1 MADLAGMAGAG
12 RRRAPG
18 GGASAP
24 PRHRRAH
31 PAPNRHARPCLTVTH
46 RLYLADSGPF
56 PRQNPA
62 LRSGE
67 VLVLG
72 IMKYADLDVL
82 KYVFHAKE
90 YHVHEERRDGASPA
104 RRTRERRWR
113 ACSAAVAGMLLLAVG
128 SSGCATVLA
137 QHKIATHGS
146 TLQGSGNSEG
156 GTGSLGKLGSA
167 LDGKGSKAHA
177 AGTLAG
183 VGNGVMFGGDVPLA
197 AVQGPLGRSL
207 AIVRVYDRLGDSFQS
222 RLVNNFMAHG
232 TTILMSLD
240 TFPGGTP
247 YSAIAAG
254 QQDATITAFLESMNS
269 SAIRNRLP
277 AIYFTFEHEA
287 NVAANHLGLGTA
299 AQFIAAWDHVHQ
311 IAVSHHLLWNQG
323 GRIHFVLILTHFYY
337 NNGKAIQW
345 WPGTNEVDIV
355 SADGYNTGGCRT
367 ARKNHSGFTT
377 GVTPPES
384 PTSLFTGV
392 VQFAAAH
399 GGLPV
404 FIAEWGSV
412 AYSNASVR
420 VQWIQQMQSF
430 VAANPAIHA
439 ALYWDSQVPPCNYI
453 INNSPSSLSALTTL
467 AQSSLMQGR
476 PA

>member
-1 MADLAGMAGAG
+1 
-12 RRRAPG
+12 
-18 GGASAP
+18 
-24 PRHRRAH
+24 
-31 PAPNRHARPCLTVTH
+31 
-46 RLYLADSGPF
+46 
-56 PRQNPA
+56 
-62 LRSGE
+62 
-67 VLVLG
+67 
-72 IMKYADLDVL
+72 MKYAGLDVL
-82 KYVFHAKE
+82 QCVIHVKE
-90 YHVHEERRDGASPA
+90 HYVHEERKDGASPA

-113 ACSAAVAGMLLLAVG
+113 AGSAVVAGMLALAVG
-128 SSGCATVLA
+128 SSGCATVLTE
-137 QHKIATHGS
+137 HKIATHGS

-167 LDGKGSKAHA
+167 LNGKDSKANA
-177 AGTLAG
+177 AGNLAG

-197 AVQGPLGRSL
+197 PEQGALGRKL

-222 RLVNNFMAHG
+222 RLVDNFLAQG

-269 SAIRNRLP
+269 SAIHYGMP

-287 NVAANHLGLGTA
+287 NVPATHAGLGTS
-299 AQFIAAWDHVHQ
+299 AQFIAAWDHIHQ

-323 GRIHFVLILTHFYY
+323 GRIHFTLILTHFFY

-345 WPGTNEVDIV
+345 WPGTSEVDIV
-355 SADGYNTGGCRT
+355 AADGYNTGGCRT
-367 ARKNHSGFTT
+367 ARNQGRPFTY
-377 GVTPPES
+377 GVTAPES
-384 PTSLFTGV
+384 PSSLFTGV

-412 AYSNASVR
+412 PWANPSVR
-420 VQWIQQMQSF
+420 VSWIQQMQSF

-439 ALYWDSQVPPCNYI
+439 TLYWNSSVQQCNYI
-453 INNSPSSLSALTTL
+453 LNNSATSLSAL
-467 AQSSLMQGR
+467 ASIGHSALMQGK

>member
-1 MADLAGMAGAG
+1 
-12 RRRAPG
+12 
-18 GGASAP
+18 
-24 PRHRRAH
+24 
-31 PAPNRHARPCLTVTH
+31 
-46 RLYLADSGPF
+46 
-56 PRQNPA
+56 
-62 LRSGE
+62 
-67 VLVLG
+67 
-72 IMKYADLDVL
+72 MKYADLDVL
-82 KYVFHAKE
+82 KYVIHDKE
-90 YHVHEERRDGASPA
+90 HHVHEERRGGASSA
-104 RRTRERRWR
+104 RRIRERRWR
-113 ACSAAVAGMLLLAVG
+113 ASSAVVAGVLLLAVG

-137 QHKIATHGS
+137 QHTMATHGS

-167 LDGKGSKAHA
+167 LNGKGSKANA

-197 AVQGPLGRSL
+197 VEQGALGRKL
-207 AIVRVYDRLGDSFQS
+207 AIVRVYDRLGQSFQS
-222 RLVNNFMAHG
+222 RLVDNFMAQG
-232 TTILMSLD
+232 STILMSLD

-269 SAIRNRLP
+269 SASHYGLP

-287 NVAANHLGLGTA
+287 NVPGTHQGLGTS
-299 AQFIAAWDHVHQ
+299 AQFIQAWDHIHQ
-311 IAVSHHLLWNQG
+311 IAVNHHLLWNQG
-323 GRIHFVLILTHFYY
+323 GRIHFVLILTHFFY

-345 WPGTNEVDIV
+345 WPGANEVDVV

-367 ARKNHSGFTT
+367 ARKNHQGFSN

-384 PTSLFTGV
+384 PASLFTGV

-467 AQSSLMQGR
+467 AQSPLMQGR

>member
-1 MADLAGMAGAG
+1 
-12 RRRAPG
+12 
-18 GGASAP
+18 
-24 PRHRRAH
+24 
-31 PAPNRHARPCLTVTH
+31 
-46 RLYLADSGPF
+46 
-56 PRQNPA
+56 
-62 LRSGE
+62 
-67 VLVLG
+67 
-72 IMKYADLDVL
+72 MKYADLDVL
-82 KYVFHAKE
+82 KYVIHVKE
-90 YHVHEERRDGASPA
+90 HHVQEERRDGASPA
-104 RRTRERRWR
+104 RRSRERRWR
-113 ACSAAVAGMLLLAVG
+113 ACSAVVAGMLLLAVG
-128 SSGCATVLA
+128 SSGCAAVLA
-137 QHKIATHGS
+137 QHKMATHGS

-167 LDGKGSKAHA
+167 LNGKGTKANA
-177 AGTLAG
+177 AGNLAG

-197 AVQGPLGRSL
+197 AVQGALGRKL
-207 AIVRVYDRLGDSFQS
+207 AIVRVYDRLGQTFQS
-222 RLVNNFMAHG
+222 RLVDNFMAQG
-232 TTILMSLD
+232 STILMSLD

-269 SAIRNRLP
+269 SAARYGLP

-287 NVAANHLGLGTA
+287 NVPATHSGLGTS
-299 AQFIAAWDHVHQ
+299 AQFIQAWDHIHQ
-311 IAVSHHLLWNQG
+311 IAVNHHLLWNQG
-323 GRIHFVLILTHFYY
+323 GRIHFVLILTHFFY

-367 ARKNHSGFTT
+367 ARKNHQGFST

-384 PTSLFTGV
+384 PASLFTGV
-392 VQFAAAH
+392 IQFAAAH

-420 VQWIQQMQSF
+420 VNWIQQMQSF

-453 INNSPSSLSALTTL
+453 IDNSPSSLSAMTTL
-467 AQSSLMQGR
+467 AQSALMQGR

>member
-1 MADLAGMAGAG
+1 
-12 RRRAPG
+12 
-18 GGASAP
+18 
-24 PRHRRAH
+24 
-31 PAPNRHARPCLTVTH
+31 
-46 RLYLADSGPF
+46 
-56 PRQNPA
+56 
-62 LRSGE
+62 
-67 VLVLG
+67 
-72 IMKYADLDVL
+72 MKYAGLDGL
-82 KYVFHAKE
+82 RYVIHAKE
-90 YHVHEERRDGASPA
+90 YLVHEERRDGASPA
-104 RRTRERRWR
+104 RRAGERRWR
-113 ACSAAVAGMLLLAVG
+113 ACSAAVAGLLLLAVG
-128 SSGCATVLA
+128 SSGCAASLA
-137 QHKIATHGS
+137 QHKAAAHGGPS
-146 TLQGSGNSEG
+146 MQGSGNAEG
-156 GTGSLGKLGSA
+156 GTGSLGKLSSV
-167 LDGKGSKAHA
+167 LNGKGSKANA

-197 AVQGPLGRSL
+197 VEQSALGRKL
-207 AIVRVYDRLGDSFQS
+207 AVVRVYDRLGDSFQS
-222 RLVNNFMAHG
+222 RLVDNFMAQG
-232 TTILMSLD
+232 TTILVSLD

-254 QQDATITAFLESMNS
+254 QQDGTITAFLESMNS
-269 SAIRNRLP
+269 SAIHYRLP

-287 NVAANHLGLGTA
+287 NVAANHQGLGTA
-299 AQFIAAWDHVHQ
+299 GQFIQAWDHIHQ

-323 GRIHFVLILTHFYY
+323 GRIHFTLILTHFYY

-345 WPGTNEVDIV
+345 WPGANEVDIV
-355 SADGYNTGGCRT
+355 AADGYNTGGCRT
-367 ARKNHSGFTT
+367 ARKTGGGFTY

-412 AYSNASVR
+412 PYTNASVR
-420 VQWIQQMQSF
+420 VNWINQMESF
-430 VAANPAIHA
+430 VGANPTIHA

-453 INNSPSSLSALTTL
+453 INNSPSSLSALTAL

>member
-1 MADLAGMAGAG
+1 
-12 RRRAPG
+12 
-18 GGASAP
+18 
-24 PRHRRAH
+24 
-31 PAPNRHARPCLTVTH
+31 
-46 RLYLADSGPF
+46 
-56 PRQNPA
+56 
-62 LRSGE
+62 
-67 VLVLG
+67 
-72 IMKYADLDVL
+72 MKYAGLDVL
-82 KYVFHAKE
+82 QYVIHVKE
-90 YHVHEERRDGASPA
+90 HHVHEERKDGASPA

-113 ACSAAVAGMLLLAVG
+113 AGSAMVAGMLALAVG
-128 SSGCATVLA
+128 SSGCVSVLA
-137 QHKIATHGS
+137 QHKSATHGS

-167 LDGKGSKAHA
+167 LSGKNSKAA
-177 AGTLAG
+177 MAGGLAG

-197 AVQGPLGRSL
+197 AVEGALGRKL
-207 AIVRVYDRLGDSFQS
+207 AIVRVYDRLGQTFQS
-222 RLVNNFMAHG
+222 RLVDNFLAHG

-254 QQDATITAFLESMNS
+254 QKDATITAFLESMNS
-269 SAIRNRLP
+269 SAIHYGLP

-287 NVAANHLGLGTA
+287 NVPGTHAGLGTSSE
-299 AQFIAAWDHVHQ
+299 FIQAWDHIHQ

-323 GRIHFVLILTHFYY
+323 GRIHFTLILTHFFY

-345 WPGTNEVDIV
+345 WPGTSEVDV
-355 SADGYNTGGCRT
+355 VAADGYNTGGCRT
-367 ARKNHSGFTT
+367 ARKNHSGFTN

-384 PTSLFTGV
+384 PSSLFTGV

-412 AYSNASVR
+412 AYSNTSVR
-420 VQWIQQMQSF
+420 VNWISQMQSF
-430 VAANPAIHA
+430 VAGNPTIHA

-453 INNSPSSLSALTTL
+453 INNSPTSLSAMASL
-467 AQSSLMQGR
+467 AQSALMQGK
-476 PA
+476 PI

>member
-1 MADLAGMAGAG
+1 
-12 RRRAPG
+12 
-18 GGASAP
+18 
-24 PRHRRAH
+24 
-31 PAPNRHARPCLTVTH
+31 
-46 RLYLADSGPF
+46 
-56 PRQNPA
+56 
-62 LRSGE
+62 
-67 VLVLG
+67 
-72 IMKYADLDVL
+72 
-82 KYVFHAKE
+82 
-90 YHVHEERRDGASPA
+90 
-104 RRTRERRWR
+104 
-113 ACSAAVAGMLLLAVG
+113 
-128 SSGCATVLA
+128 
-137 QHKIATHGS
+137 
-146 TLQGSGNSEG
+146 LQGSGNAEG

-167 LDGKGSKAHA
+167 LDGKGSKANKVNT

-197 AVQGPLGRSL
+197 AEQGALGRNL
-207 AIVRVYDRLGDSFQS
+207 AIVRVYDRLGQSFQS
-222 RLVNNFMAHG
+222 RLVDNFLAHR

-247 YSAIAAG
+247 YAAITAG

-269 SAIRNRLP
+269 SAIHSGLP

-287 NVAANHLGLGTA
+287 NVPGTHQGLGTS
-299 AQFIAAWDHVHQ
+299 AQFIQAWDHVHQ
-311 IAVSHHLLWNQG
+311 IAVNHHLLWNQG
-323 GRIHFVLILTHFYY
+323 GRIHFVLILTHFFY

-345 WPGTNEVDIV
+345 WPGANEVDIV
-355 SADGYNTGGCRT
+355 AADGYNTGGCRT
-367 ARKNHSGFTT
+367 ARKHHTGFTN

-412 AYSNASVR
+412 AYANPSVR
-420 VQWIQQMQSF
+420 VNWIQQMQSF

-453 INNSPSSLSALTTL
+453 INNSPSSLSALAGV
-467 AQSSLMQGR
+467 AQSPLMQGR